1 VAAKDDEID
10 NLVAQSWSE
19 LPSHYR
25 RAVLRRAKSD
35 LWWQEAMKKLE
46 KHQALFVVL
55 VGLIGIGGIFREYV
69 SEAAQWIADALGE
82 KDK

>member
-1 VAAKDDEID
+1 
-10 NLVAQSWSE
+10 
-19 LPSHYR
+19 
-25 RAVLRRAKSD
+25 
-35 LWWQEAMKKLE
+35 MKKLE